1 MQRNEF
7 INFIAKQIGA
17 KSYLEIGVETGLNFS
32 LIDIELKIGIDP
44 ILMNASKSGILIET
58 TSDKFFRGNSHKFD
72 IIFIDGSH
80 LYEQVL
86 KDFEN
91 SLRHLTSKGVIVL
104 HDCNPIKYEQ
114 QSRPPVQHE
123 WCGDVWKVVAKIRS
137 EGEHEIFVIDA
148 DYGLGFVIPNIKVNA
163 LKLPV
168 PWQQLTWLHLNNYR
182 KTLLNLISVAEFKN
196 YFRLTALP
204 ILRER

>member
-1 MQRNEF
+1 MQRHEF
-7 INFIAKQIGA
+7 INYIAKHIHA
-17 KSYLEIGVETGLNFS
+17 SSYLEIGVETGLNFS
-32 LIDIELKIGIDP
+32 LIQIDLKIGIDP

-58 TSDKFFRGNSHKFD
+58 TSDKFFRTNAHKFD
-72 IIFIDGSH
+72 IIFIDGNH

-91 SLRHLTSKGVIVL
+91 SLKNISSKGIIVL
-104 HDCNPIKYEQ
+104 HDCNPTKIAQ

-137 EGEHEIFVIDA
+137 EGEHEVFVIDS
-148 DYGLGFVIPNIKVNA
+148 DYGLGFVIPNVKVEK

-168 PWQQLTWLHLNNYR
+168 PWKHLTWTHLHNYR
-182 KTLLNLISVAEFKN
+182 KTLLNLISVEEFKN

-204 ILRER
+204 LLRSR